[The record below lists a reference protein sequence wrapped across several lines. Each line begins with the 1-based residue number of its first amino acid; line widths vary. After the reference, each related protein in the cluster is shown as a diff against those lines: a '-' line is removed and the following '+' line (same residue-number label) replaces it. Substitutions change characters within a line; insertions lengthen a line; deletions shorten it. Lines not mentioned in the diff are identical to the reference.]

1 MPQLVTE
8 DMGGFDVLVVGGGI
22 AGTTAALASAD
33 EGARTAVACAGA
45 LFGGSSFFPGTWGLG
60 LVGPDGAGDV
70 DDIVETIAEVGR
82 GVADPALARTLV
94 EGVEGA
100 VELLERRGC
109 RLRAAVNAGEREFI
123 PCFDRKTRSWH
134 GLERDAYRAST
145 ETALEEAGCDVCAG
159 LELMDLR
166 RAEAGWTAIFY
177 DRDRDAFAQVRAGS
191 VVLATGGF
199 GGLFE
204 RTLTMPDVLGT
215 AQAIALEQGASLV
228 NCEFMQIM
236 VGLVAPVEGVVF
248 NEKTFRHA
256 HIDGLGTGGQE
267 LLGMRS
273 EHGPFSASWGDREV
287 DLFVARA
294 GQDGARLCLEL
305 PDPLPE
311 FMRTYAEWL
320 RDAYG
325 IAPGQELRVAHYA
338 HAANGGIRIDGRAAV
353 VGCPG
358 LFACGE
364 CAGGMH
370 GADRIGGLASAS
382 ALVFG
387 HIAGKEAA
395 RAAADIKAGSSVGDA
410 PRGGLWRAGLPA
422 SASPCVAR
430 PFPCLASPSAESATR
445 ALRHAMTEQCLVER
459 NEAGL
464 TTTLKSIDRL
474 RAALAREASPSEDA
488 AAVAAT
494 RRAELSLLSAEALVR
509 AMLARRE
516 SRGAHY
522 RSDFPAEDP
531 AQARPL
537 VVRYKEG
544 RLVAAPLCE

>member
-8 DMGGFDVLVVGGGI
+8 DLGGFDVLVVGGGI
-22 AGTTAALASAD
+22 AGTTAALASAE
-33 EGARTAVACAGA
+33 EGARTAMACAGA

-60 LVGPDGAGDV
+60 LVGPGGEHGAGDFT
-70 DDIVETIAEVGR
+70 ETIVEVGR

-100 VELLERRGC
+100 VGRLERRGC

-145 ETALEEAGCDVCAG
+145 EAALEEAGCDVHAG
-159 LELMDLR
+159 LELMDLC
-166 RAEAGWTAIFY
+166 RAEAGWTAMFY
-177 DRDRDAFAQVRAGS
+177 DRGRDAFVQARAGS

-215 AQAIALEQGASLV
+215 AQAVALEQGASLV

-236 VGLVAPVEGVVF
+236 VGLVAPAEGVVF
-248 NEKTFRHA
+248 NEKTFRYSR
-256 HIDGLGTGGQE
+256 IEGLGRPE

-287 DLFVARA
+287 DLCIARA
-294 GQDGARLCLEL
+294 GRNGAPLLLEL

-338 HAANGGIRIDGRAAV
+338 HAANGGIRIDERAAV

-395 RAAADIKAGSSVGDA
+395 RAGADIEAGGPVGDA
-410 PRGGLWRAGLPA
+410 ARGGLWRAGLLA
-422 SASPCVAR
+422 SASPCVAH
-430 PFPCLASPSAESATR
+430 PFSRQASPSADAATR
-445 ALRHAMTEQCLVER
+445 ALRHAMTEHCLVER
-459 NEAGL
+459 SEAGL
-464 TTTLKSIDRL
+464 TATLKSIDRL
-474 RAALAREASPSEDA
+474 RAALAQEASPSEDA

-516 SRGAHY
+516 SRGAHH

-531 AQARPL
+531 SQARPL
-537 VVRYKEG
+537 AIRHEEG

>member
-22 AGTTAALASAD
+22 AGTTAALASAE

-70 DDIVETIAEVGR
+70 DDFVETIGEVGR
-82 GVADPALARTLV
+82 GVACPGLTRTLV

-100 VELLERRGC
+100 VGRLERRGC

-134 GLERDAYRAST
+134 GLERNAYRSST
-145 ETALEEAGCDVCAG
+145 EAALEEAGCDVCAG

-166 RAEAGWTAIFY
+166 RAEVGWTAIFY
-177 DRDRDAFAQVRAGS
+177 DRGRDAFAQARAGS

-248 NEKTFRHA
+248 NEKTFRHSR
-256 HIDGLGTGGQE
+256 IEGLGRPE

-273 EHGPFSASWGDREV
+273 GHGPFSASWGDREV

-294 GQDGARLCLEL
+294 GRGGAPLRLEL

-320 RDAYG
+320 RDTYG
-325 IAPGQELRVAHYA
+325 ITPGQELRVAHYA

-395 RAAADIKAGSSVGDA
+395 RAAAVIKAGGSVGDG

-445 ALRHAMTEQCLVER
+445 ALRHAMTEHCLVER
-459 NEAGL
+459 SEAGL
-464 TTTLKSIDRL
+464 RTTLKSIDRL
-474 RAALAREASPSEDA
+474 RADLAREASLSEDA

-494 RRAELSLLSAEALVR
+494 RRAELSLLSAEALAR
-509 AMLARRE
+509 AMLTRRE

-531 AQARPL
+531 AQACPL